1 MIENPEQSHRAGDM
15 PDRTVKREKKE
26 ECFE

>member
-1 MIENPEQSHRAGDM
+1 MIENPEQSHRAGHM
-15 PDRTVKREKKE
+15 PDRAVRREQKE

>member
-15 PDRTVKREKKE
+15 PDRTVRREQKE